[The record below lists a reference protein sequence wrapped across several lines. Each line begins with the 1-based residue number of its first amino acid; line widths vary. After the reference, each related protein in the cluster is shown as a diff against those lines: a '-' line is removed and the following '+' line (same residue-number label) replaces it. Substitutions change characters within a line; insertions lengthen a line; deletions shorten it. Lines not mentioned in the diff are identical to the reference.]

1 MKTLALDADDTLWEN
16 IDFFLKAQSG
26 LCELLKDYVPASEV
40 ESKLFAKES
49 QNVPLYGYGTKSF
62 VLSMVELAI
71 DLTDGCEAARARG
84 QGFTS
89 EKADFGAAH
98 VQSGTDLVGL
108 PSSVVLKILD
118 LGRDILRHPIH
129 LLRGVEETV
138 PILAQ
143 QYRLIVATK
152 GELLE
157 QEQKLE
163 RSGLKPYVEFMHVMS
178 NKRVDDYRRL
188 IDLLR
193 VAPEDFIMVG
203 NSLKSDVLPVIELGG
218 TGVYI
223 PHHYTWEHE
232 AVDPEISE
240 KYHYI
245 QLEHFGELAEALESG
260 KL

>member
-26 LCELLKDYVPASEV
+26 LCELLKDYVSASEV

-71 DLTDGCEAARARG
+71 DLTDGR
-84 QGFTS
+84 
-89 EKADFGAAH
+89 
-98 VQSGTDLVGL
+98 L
-108 PSSVVLKILD
+108 PSSVVLKIHD
-118 LGRDILRHPIH
+118 LGRDILRHPVH

-240 KYHYI
+240 KYQYI
-245 QLEHFGELAEALESG
+245 QLEHFGQLAEKLAKLERR
-260 KL
+260 